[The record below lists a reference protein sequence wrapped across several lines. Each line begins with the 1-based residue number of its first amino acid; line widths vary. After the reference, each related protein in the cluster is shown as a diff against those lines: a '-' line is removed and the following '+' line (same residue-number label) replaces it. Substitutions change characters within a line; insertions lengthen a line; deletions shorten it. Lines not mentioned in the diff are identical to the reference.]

1 MSLSF
6 IELREKVRLAGGEK
20 EVKTFKAGSKKNVT
34 VVVTQSG
41 SKFSV
46 YINDEKLDDN
56 FKSLKDAEK
65 SVKDFV
71 ELMGEELQWSLSLSI
86 MTVNLLS

>member
-6 IELREKVRLAGGEK
+6 VELREKVRLAGGEK

>member
-6 IELREKVRLAGGEK
+6 VELREKVRLAGGEK

-34 VVVTQSG
+34 VVVTQNG

-71 ELMGEELQWSLSLSI
+71 ELMGEELQ
-86 MTVNLLS
+86 

>member
-6 IELREKVRLAGGEK
+6 VELREKVRLAGGEK

-71 ELMGEELQWSLSLSI
+71 ELMGEELQ
-86 MTVNLLS
+86 